1 MIPMGGGTE
10 LRVERAGCNGGC
22 KNYLRDTPPVI
33 SEIPILCITLSQ
45 AAGVRHAWE
54 PAPGRVV
61 GGTEPGPDVL
71 ELPKG
76 ALEPTSPISVP
87 HFRWGFDS

>member
-22 KNYLRDTPPVI
+22 KNNLRETPPVI

-54 PAPGRVV
+54 PAPGKVV
-61 GGTEPGPDVL
+61 GGPSPDPTFWNF
-71 ELPKG
+71 PKM
-76 ALEPTSPISVP
+76 L
-87 HFRWGFDS
+87 